1 MQDQEPG
8 ALAQD
13 PPEMQTPPGRP
24 SRLPRWFKNP
34 AIACLLPVVV
44 ALLWSYAPEA
54 RGLVETWNRD
64 PNYSHGYLVIP
75 LALAILWRRLKSAGA
90 LELIPWP
97 PAWGV
102 LAFVLAVRVVF
113 HQRGNQWGEVVT
125 LLPVLACLTL
135 TFGGWRLLRRVWPAI
150 AYLVFML
157 PMPAKLD
164 SALAQPLQRLATNVS
179 HGVLQLTGLWVISE
193 GNVIHVGADRL
204 EVANACNG
212 LSIVLTLT
220 ATVTALILLLPIRPW
235 KQIVLLASALPIA
248 LASNVA
254 RIVATAWCYHWY
266 GGTVGEKFAHDLA
279 GWLMMPVALLAVS
292 LELLLLNWLVI
303 EEETFEEPTLL
314 GRPIPKTR
322 LAVSDQQPKPETPN
336 GH

>member
-1 MQDQEPG
+1 MQDQEPKT
-8 ALAQD
+8 LAQD
-13 PPEMQTPPGRP
+13 PPDRQALPGWT
-24 SRLPRWFKNP
+24 SRLIRWVKQP
-34 AIACLLPVVV
+34 AILCFLPVAA

-75 LALAILWRRLKSAGA
+75 IALAILWRRLK
-90 LELIPWP
+90 ETNDHEQFPWQ

-102 LAFVLAVRVVF
+102 LAMVLAARVVF
-113 HQRGNQWGEVVT
+113 HERGNQWGEVVT

-135 TFGGWRLLRRVWPAI
+135 TLGGWPLLRRVWPAI

-157 PMPAKLD
+157 PMPSKLD
-164 SALAQPLQRLATNVS
+164 SALAQPLQKLATNMS
-179 HGVLQLTGLWVISE
+179 LGALQATGLWVIAE
-193 GNVIHVGADRL
+193 GNVIHVGAERL

-212 LSIVLTLT
+212 LSIVFTLT
-220 ATVTALILLLPIRPW
+220 ATVTALVLLLPIRPW
-235 KQIVLLASALPIA
+235 KQVVLLASSLLIA

-266 GGTVGEKFAHDLA
+266 GGAVGEKFAHDLA
-279 GWLMMPVALLAVS
+279 GWLMMPAALLAVS
-292 LELLLLNWLVI
+292 LELLILNWLIV

-322 LAVSDQQPKPETPN
+322 LAVSDDRPKPETSN